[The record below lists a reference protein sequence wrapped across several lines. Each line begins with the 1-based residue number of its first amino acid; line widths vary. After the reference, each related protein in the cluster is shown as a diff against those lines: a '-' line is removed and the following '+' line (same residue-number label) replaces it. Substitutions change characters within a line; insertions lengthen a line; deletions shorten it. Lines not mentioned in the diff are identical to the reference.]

1 MARQNSQKSPQSPAP
16 KSTSERPQA
25 PQAQPAP
32 QAASNSATATR
43 SPPAPTNEQIARRAY
58 EIYQARGGTH
68 GSSEQ
73 DWFQAERELKLGRQ

>member
-1 MARQNSQKSPQSPAP
+1 MARQNTQKTPQTPAP
-16 KSTSERPQA
+16 KSTPERTQDKT
-25 PQAQPAP
+25 
-32 QAASNSATATR
+32 ASASTN
-43 SPPAPTNEQIARRAY
+43 APTNEQIARRAF

>member
-25 PQAQPAP
+25 QPAP
-32 QAASNSATATR
+32 QAANTSATATR
-43 SPPAPTNEQIARRAY
+43 SPPAPTSEQIARRAY

>member
-1 MARQNSQKSPQSPAP
+1 MARQNSQKTPQTPAP
-16 KSTSERPQA
+16 KSTPERTPEK
-25 PQAQPAP
+25 P
-32 QAASNSATATR
+32 SANM
-43 SPPAPTNEQIARRAY
+43 SAPTNEQIARRAF

>member
-1 MARQNSQKSPQSPAP
+1 MARQNSQKTPQTPAP
-16 KSTSERPQA
+16 KSTPERTQDKP
-25 PQAQPAP
+25 
-32 QAASNSATATR
+32 AASRSAAP
-43 SPPAPTNEQIARRAY
+43 SAPTNEQIARRAF

>member
-1 MARQNSQKSPQSPAP
+1 MARQNSQKMPQSPAP
-16 KSTSERPQA
+16 KSTPERPQD
-25 PQAQPAP
+25 PTAQPA
-32 QAASNSATATR
+32 ASANATR
-43 SPPAPTNEQIARRAY
+43 SPSPAPTNEQIARRAF

>member
-16 KSTSERPQA
+16 KSTPERTQDA
-25 PQAQPAP
+25 AAQPA
-32 QAASNSATATR
+32 ANAHATR
-43 SPPAPTNEQIARRAY
+43 SPPAPTNEQIARRAF